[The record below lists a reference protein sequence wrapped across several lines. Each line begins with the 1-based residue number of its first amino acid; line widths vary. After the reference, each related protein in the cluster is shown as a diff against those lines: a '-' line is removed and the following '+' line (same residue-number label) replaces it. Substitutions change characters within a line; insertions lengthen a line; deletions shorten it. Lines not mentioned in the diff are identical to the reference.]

1 MSILRLSTLLIL
13 SFTCV
18 CMLNCLQKYESNTEG
33 QTLEINLNISGGVT
47 GDNCPNEYLNHKRR
61 LTEPR
66 EGHPWFTRTTTR
78 RRTGVSRPLFR
89 TDLDEEITENKS
101 PPSNRIGETTR
112 AGNKTYTNRGWNIS
126 HFKSVALSV
135 YHDAI
140 QIITDVKC
148 KIHDHFAI
156 FGDNFRGLLIDC
168 YDKVQTKKAVIAHKF
183 LEAIEGSKKSAERA
197 FRSFK
202 DGLVEHID
210 NGIARVRLYFVPE
223 SPVERKCKGYSN
235 WYAKS
240 ACTLLFQAAEYPP
253 QLVSTLAEGYDSLF
267 EVTIRLF
274 VRETHKDKVC
284 KGYDTV
290 PFLRK
295 VCETGFDV
303 ASKANEIL
311 ENAQEFLS
319 KCIAQPALDFTQ
331 KVIASITDCV
341 WKVKEG
347 FARACHN
354 GMNLGN
360 KITTYLYQGLDV
372 EAAKALLYSVLKK
385 AAYKVHDVYVRL
397 PRFNGDPI
405 HDGLV
410 VVAWVVCAIA
420 QGLVVYWARRKI
432 SLDNNVRKARQMRVR
447 FSHPIPPEEY
457 NDKIAR
463 LIREQEEEEDAEC
476 GEAALPDET
485 ESLQNVNVTSGITD
499 NDDKDGANPVDDL
512 GNDSGVWADLS
523 LGRIEEEEEEAAP
536 TVSAPSVIKEEPRA
550 VKEKQS
556 RLPSKLEDNA
566 PLLDL
571 KDGTAVEK
579 KKVQIED
586 TQDEEQN
593 ASGTTYREALES
605 STDAAKD
612 SEREMQKSASSAI
625 IQEPQGRPEP
635 DAASQMDKNNNETE
649 SDGSERLIEESKE
662 PPMSC
667 FPDVNTDEISEAL
680 KQTDSRDPPTPQP
693 TEANH
698 GGGGWW
704 SRIGHAAW
712 VVFRYILE
720 HQELF

>member
-1 MSILRLSTLLIL
+1 MY
-13 SFTCV
+13 
-18 CMLNCLQKYESNTEG
+18 CLPPIKYESNTEG

-47 GDNCPNEYLNHKRR
+47 GDNCPNEYLNHKRL

-66 EGHPWFTRTTTR
+66 EGHPWFMRTTTR
-78 RRTGVSRPLFR
+78 RRTGISRPLFS

-112 AGNKTYTNRGWNIS
+112 AGNKTYTNRRWNVS

-156 FGDNFRGLLIDC
+156 FEDNFHGLLIDCYDKVQTKKAVIDRGWNVSHFKSVALSVYHDAIQIITDVKWKIHDHFAIFGDNFHGLLIDC

-253 QLVSTLAEGYDSLF
+253 QLVSTLAEGYDRFF

-303 ASKANEIL
+303 ASTANEIL

-331 KVIASITDCV
+331 TVIASITDCV

-410 VVAWVVCAIA
+410 VVAWVVCALA

-447 FSHPIPPEEY
+447 FSHPTSSEDY
-457 NDKIAR
+457 YDRIAR

-512 GNDSGVWADLS
+512 GNDSGVWADMS
-523 LGRIEEEEEEAAP
+523 LGQIEEEEEETL
-536 TVSAPSVIKEEPRA
+536 TVSAPSMAQEESRA
-550 VKEKQS
+550 MKEKQS
-556 RLPSKLEDNA
+556 RLPSKPEDNA

-571 KDGTAVEK
+571 EDETDVENK
-579 KKVQIED
+579 EVQFED
-586 TQDEEQN
+586 TQDKEQN
-593 ASGTTYREALES
+593 TPGNAYGEELQSP
-605 STDAAKD
+605 TDAVKD
-612 SEREMQKSASSAI
+612 SGGEFQKSAASAI
-625 IQEPQGRPEP
+625 IQEPQ
-635 DAASQMDKNNNETE
+635 
-649 SDGSERLIEESKE
+649 
-662 PPMSC
+662 
-667 FPDVNTDEISEAL
+667 
-680 KQTDSRDPPTPQP
+680 
-693 TEANH
+693 
-698 GGGGWW
+698 
-704 SRIGHAAW
+704 
-712 VVFRYILE
+712 
-720 HQELF
+720 